1 MVRESDAQERA
12 EGEMLSSLWTKVLG
26 ADAGLVRKY
35 EKNKKLLGD
44 VRERTVE
51 NKYLIT
57 NHRGQLLTLKVGLET
72 LRRKLVSPIVAVGS
86 SGGSGAVLKGLAAE
100 GGQGQQGGG
109 DGEGSAVDFVV
120 QGQIKGLEGAY
131 AYLREVREKQ
141 KAKLMEMVYGAGAR
155 RGSSG
160 NALNGVAGDG

>member
-1 MVRESDAQERA
+1 MRESDAQERA

-26 ADAGLVRKY
+26 ADAAVVRKY
-35 EKNKKLLGD
+35 EKNKRLLGD

-51 NKYLIT
+51 NKHLIT
-57 NHRGQLLTLKVGLET
+57 SHRGQLLTLKVGLET

-86 SGGSGAVLKGLAAE
+86 SGGSGGVLKGLAD
-100 GGQGQQGGG
+100 GQQQHGGGG
-109 DGEGSAVDFVV
+109 DGGDGSAVDFVV

-131 AYLREVREKQ
+131 DYLREVREKQ

-155 RGSSG
+155 RGSGGG
-160 NALNGVAGDG
+160 NALKGVAGDD